1 MKLVSL
7 KRMKGGELFVPKIP
21 SMNIVDIAKAIA
33 PEAKTKIIRDQ
44 AW

>member
-1 MKLVSL
+1 MLDSL

-21 SMNIVDIAKAIA
+21 SMNIVDFAKAIA
-33 PEAKTKIIRDQ
+33 PEAKIKNNRDQ